1 MNKEKPGSKL
11 SMLEK
16 MKGYQRYLNL
26 FNIFLLVTS
35 TILVFTS
42 IGKLNFILGVL
53 NQFLAN
59 VPKISSVP

>member
-16 MKGYQRYLNL
+16 MKVYQRYLNL
-26 FNIFLLVTS
+26 FNIFLLITS

-42 IGKLNFILGVL
+42 IGKLNFIGGGGL
-53 NQFLAN
+53 NGMY
-59 VPKISSVP
+59 VKTY